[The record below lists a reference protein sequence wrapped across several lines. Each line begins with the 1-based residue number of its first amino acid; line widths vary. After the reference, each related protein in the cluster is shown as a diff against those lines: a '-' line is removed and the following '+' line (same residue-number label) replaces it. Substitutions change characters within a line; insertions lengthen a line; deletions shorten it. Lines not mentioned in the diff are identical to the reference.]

1 GVAINI
7 NPYLGCTY
15 RTACHQGLLNTYLTL
30 GKKRSSKT
38 MAKEE
43 HSSQTPSLITSLPQD
58 AIVDIFARM
67 SRFDYP
73 TLSLVCK
80 HFRSIVTSPEIFTR
94 RALLGRTEHC
104 LYVVLCLQNRTRIYI
119 LRKNKT
125 NGDTPL
131 VLIPS
136 LPAMPM
142 YLNFV
147 AAGSRI
153 YAFARKSDYE
163 MMTLSIDC
171 GSHSVQPFPSMP
183 THLNLIVAGIIEGRI
198 YGVGCRFS
206 SEEWERVMV
215 VFDTKTQV
223 WEPGMISVMK
233 EGFICG
239 CVVMADKIYTR
250 DYANS
255 FVYDPK
261 ENKWEKDEMLNLHKW
276 ENACVVDDVLYYLDC
291 NEKELRAYDG
301 KQRCWQVVK
310 GLEAL
315 LPETRRRKE
324 WSQTVNYDGKLAL
337 FYPKENCEIWC
348 AEISLETRQGGEI
361 WGTVEC
367 CRHLVTSQSCFMKA
381 LDVVV

>member
-1 GVAINI
+1 
-7 NPYLGCTY
+7 
-15 RTACHQGLLNTYLTL
+15 
-30 GKKRSSKT
+30 

-163 MMTLSIDC
+163 MMTLSIGC

-233 EGFICG
+233 EGFMCG

-301 KQRCWQVVK
+301 KQSCWQVVK
-310 GLEAL
+310 GLETL

-348 AEISLETRQGGEI
+348 AEILLETRKGGEI